1 MVIAGLAYFG
11 RSGYTDADGTPLSVL
26 DAVYSSTV
34 TVTVTTTGY
43 GDIAPLSPGA
53 RAVTAFVVTPLRIV
67 FVIVLVGTTLQLL
80 TERYRQA
87 RAENQWRKRVN
98 GHTIIVGYGTMGR
111 TAADSLRA
119 HTELAARD
127 IVVIDVLPEA
137 LSLASEHGLVGVLG
151 DATRTET
158 LHRARIGRAAAVVVR
173 ATATTPR
180 RWSR

>member
-1 MVIAGLAYFG
+1 M
-11 RSGYTDADGTPLSVL
+11 
-26 DAVYSSTV
+26 
-34 TVTVTTTGY
+34 
-43 GDIAPLSPGA
+43 
-53 RAVTAFVVTPLRIV
+53 

-151 DATRTET
+151 DATRPRRCTEP
-158 LHRARIGRAAAVVVR
+158 ASGGRRRGRDVQPR
-173 ATATTPR
+173 RPR